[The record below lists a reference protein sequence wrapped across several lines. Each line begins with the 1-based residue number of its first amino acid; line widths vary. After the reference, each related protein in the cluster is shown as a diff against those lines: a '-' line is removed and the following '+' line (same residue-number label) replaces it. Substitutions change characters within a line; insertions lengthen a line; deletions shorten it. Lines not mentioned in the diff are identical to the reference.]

1 MKNTAKQTKIL
12 WKKWLL
18 PAAIAAVCLLGAVLF
33 FLPSFRNADLN
44 AYYGIAEGGT
54 FVIENESLLRGADVQ
69 KENDRYYFPLTI
81 VSENWNCRFYE
92 DADTDQVWYVLPDG
106 IMKLTPDASEYE
118 YQGTKSLDY
127 APLIRR
133 NGALYLELDWICRY
147 TRMEYAQFSDLDR
160 LWIWTDYENSVSYA
174 QTEKKTVLR
183 TRASR
188 KGDVIRTLEAT
199 ETVVVISEEKFW
211 DQVLTTDGQVGYVKA
226 SALGTLSAVTRS
238 GDWFAEQE
246 YPSMQMEDP
255 IVMGWH
261 YVDDLAIGLESLEKR
276 ITECDG
282 LNVISPTWFTVSDE
296 EGGFRSFADPS
307 YVEKAHAAGMQV
319 WAMVDNINLKT
330 DELKLLSSSEAREKL
345 ERGLV
350 DAAVEAGIEGLNLDF
365 ESLNAE
371 IAPHYLEFERELSL
385 LCDEAGLYLSA
396 DNSVP
401 RSYRTY
407 YNLEEQSKILDY
419 VVIMGYDGSWEEP
432 GPNASLPFVQ
442 EGLESSLELI
452 PAEKLIQGIPFYSR
466 MWYWSGEKDDWD
478 RTPFDMRRSAELEA
492 DCKDLAW
499 SEEDGCYFG
508 TITVDEIERQV
519 WFEDLDSA
527 KARLDLI
534 GSYHVAGISA
544 WSLGSE
550 DPEVWSIIRD
560 WSAAQVSGRER

>member
-1 MKNTAKQTKIL
+1 MKNTAKQTNRFR
-12 WKKWLL
+12 KKWLL
-18 PAAIAAVCLLGAVLF
+18 PAAIAAVGMISAVLL
-33 FLPSFRNADLN
+33 FLPSFRKADLST
-44 AYYGIAEGGT
+44 YYGVAEGET
-54 FVIENESLLRGADVQ
+54 VVVENESLAADTGVLT
-69 KENDRYYFPLTI
+69 ENDRYYFPLAT
-81 VSENWNCRFYE
+81 VSEKWNCRFYE
-92 DADTDQVWYVLPDG
+92 DADSGQVWYVLPDG
-106 IMKLTPDASEYE
+106 IMKLTPDESEYE
-118 YQGTKSLDY
+118 YQGTMQQWDY
-127 APLIRR
+127 APLISR
-133 NGALYLELDWICRY
+133 NGTWYLELDWICRY
-147 TRMEYAQFSDLDR
+147 TQMEYAKFSEPDR
-160 LWIWTDYENSVSYA
+160 LWIWTNYDTSVSYA
-174 QTEKKTVLR
+174 QLKKKTELR
-183 TRASR
+183 TKASR
-188 KGDVIRTLEAT
+188 KGDIIRQLSAS
-199 ETVVVISEEKFW
+199 ETVVVIQEQGSWYK
-211 DQVLTTDGQVGYVKA
+211 VLTMDGQMGYVKR
-226 SALGTLSAVTRS
+226 SLLGELNAVTRS

-246 YPSMQMEDP
+246 YPSMQRNDP

-261 YVDDLAIGLESLEKR
+261 YVDDLEIGRESLEKR

-296 EGGFRSFADPS
+296 AGGFRSFADPE
-307 YVEKAHAAGMQV
+307 YVEKAHAAGLQV

-330 DELKLLSSSEAREKL
+330 DELKLFSSSIAREKL
-345 ERGLV
+345 EKGLV

-365 ESLNAE
+365 ENLNAE
-371 IAPHYLEFERELSL
+371 IAPHYLEFMRELSI

-396 DNSVP
+396 DDSVP

-466 MWYWSGEKDDWD
+466 MWYWSNEKNDWD
-478 RTPFDMRRSAELEA
+478 RTPVDMRRSAELEA
-492 DCKDLAW
+492 ECSNLAW
-499 SEEDGCYFG
+499 SEEDGCSFG
-508 TITVDEIERQV
+508 TITVDGISRQI

-534 GSYHVAGISA
+534 GTYHVAGISA

-560 WSAAQVSGRER
+560 WSAAQ